1 MNQNIKKYISSVMST
16 NGYKKDVDYNVST
29 SCLYLSERLIPS
41 RNKIKSSLQVA
52 FPDVTFIWD
61 KGNKLIWLL

>member
-1 MNQNIKKYISSVMST
+1 MST
-16 NGYKKDVDYNVST
+16 NGYKKDVDYSVST

-41 RNKIKSSLQVA
+41 RNKIKSSLQAA
-52 FPDVTFIWD
+52 FPEVTFIWD